1 MEPFLKSGRGKNYIQ
16 YFGIILIPFVTFLLG
31 FTVGYD
37 QIRQIE
43 GKNNNQIIGTNSR
56 DNSSTGSNTNRNTDT
71 TYHSPKDVDLTQF
84 WKVWDMLETLYIDR
98 SKIDYQKM
106 TYGAIKGMVDSLKDP
121 YTIFMDPKET
131 EDFKNNLSGDLEG
144 IGAELSI
151 KDGHLIVVSPLKDSP
166 AEEAGLKP
174 GDAVYKIDDIV
185 TNKMSLA
192 DAVSK
197 IRGKKGSKVKLVI
210 IREGEDKPLD
220 FEIERKEIKIPSVSW
235 EMKDDGIAYISINQ
249 FGDDTTKE
257 FSNAVNDILLKK
269 ARSVILDLR
278 YNGGG
283 YLEGAVDIV
292 SEFVETGVV
301 TTIHKREEDNKINEE
316 VQRVNGHARLLKLPM
331 VVLVNEGSASA
342 SEIVAGALKDYKRAT
357 LVGEK
362 TFGKGTV
369 QELQPLSDG
378 SSLRITIAKWFTPN
392 NVNVNET
399 GITPDIEVKISE
411 ENQKDKKDPQLDK
424 AIEILKAPQP

>member
-1 MEPFLKSGRGKNYIQ
+1 MDPFLKSSRGKNYIQ

-37 QIRQIE
+37 QIRQLDARNNTQVVGPNTQNNSPAGNIN
-43 GKNNNQIIGTNSR
+43 KNVGTN
-56 DNSSTGSNTNRNTDT
+56 
-71 TYHSPKDVDLTQF
+71 YIAPKDVDLTLF
-84 WKVWDMLETLYIDR
+84 WKVWDMLESLYIDQ
-98 SKIDYQKM
+98 SKIDSQQM

-144 IGAELSI
+144 IGAELSM

-166 AEEAGLKP
+166 AEKAGLKP
-174 GDAVYKIDDIV
+174 SDAVYKINDEV
-185 TNKMSLA
+185 TTKMSLA

-197 IRGKKGSKVKLVI
+197 IRGQKGTKVKLVI
-210 IREGEDKPLD
+210 IREGQEKPLE
-220 FEIERKEIKIPSVSW
+220 FEIERQEIKVPSVSW

-257 FSNAVNDILLKK
+257 FSNAVNEILLKK
-269 ARSVILDLR
+269 AKSVILDLR

-292 SEFVETGVV
+292 SEFIDNGVV
-301 TTIHKREEDNKINEE
+301 TTIHKREVNNKINEE
-316 VQRVNGHARLLKLPM
+316 VQRVSGHARLSKLPM

-342 SEIVAGALKDYKRAT
+342 SEIVAGALRDYKRAQ

-378 SSLRITIAKWFTPN
+378 SSLRITIAKWYTPN
-392 NVNVNET
+392 NENVNET
-399 GITPDIEVKISE
+399 GIMPDVEVKITE
-411 ENQKDKKDPQLDK
+411 EDQKNKKDSQLDK
-424 AIEILKAPQP
+424 AIEILKTQQP